1 MAPRPDAD
9 RVDARTVLLADD
21 DEDFRTVLAETLAED
36 GHEVI
41 AVPNGTAALT
51 LTPGRLIAKVST
63 SANVSE
69 MPRVIALCGGSA
81 WPPGRS

>member
-21 DEDFRTVLAETLAED
+21 DEDFRAVLAETLAES

-41 AVPNGTAALT
+41 AVPNGAAALT
-51 LTPGRLIAKVST
+51 LLEDAARGRARPWFRATRDVGD
-63 SANVSE
+63 
-69 MPRVIALCGGSA
+69 R
-81 WPPGRS
+81 WRSVKQETKTG